1 MRARALARG
10 DVNEAR
16 RARVPLVPLS
26 RLKYFH
32 ALASEVETPNAPGA
46 KPRTEFRRP
55 GGTSGT
61 CVQIVDRVV
70 LILSFRAEREICFP
84 LAPANSRFFVAPL
97 LRMTKGLTLFG
108 GDAIDS
114 RPSPPGRPFDIE
126 LSPHLSTIKR
136 DLATR
141 SPYSAQVRLPLA
153 PLDGDRLRLALRCAG
168 TSCDFH
174 QSGGFL

>member
-97 LRMTKGLTLFG
+97 LRMTNFG
-108 GDAIDS
+108 VGQN
-114 RPSPPGRPFDIE
+114 
-126 LSPHLSTIKR
+126 L
-136 DLATR
+136 
-141 SPYSAQVRLPLA
+141 
-153 PLDGDRLRLALRCAG
+153 G
-168 TSCDFH
+168 TSGTRAHPLSQTSEVFRSLCSRAPHPFP
-174 QSGGFL
+174 QPGKNPA